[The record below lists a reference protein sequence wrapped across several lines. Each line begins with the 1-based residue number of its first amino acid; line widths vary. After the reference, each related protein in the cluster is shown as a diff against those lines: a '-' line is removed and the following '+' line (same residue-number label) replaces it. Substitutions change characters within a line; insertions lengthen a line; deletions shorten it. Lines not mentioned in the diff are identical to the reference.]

1 MSLEE
6 SLTTLTATLPEL
18 PQHVGRL
25 LTSLGTAASDGEAL
39 MKSSADKREQAVAL
53 MDQVDEVLDG
63 VVEQGT
69 DHQSKLDE
77 AAEALRTA
85 FQGLDAVEAAQA
97 EVTSEIEAAG
107 QSMSGFQQQLAATAA
122 AVQSAEEEAA
132 QQIAALGDQ
141 VQSGRDEV
149 QAAAQ
154 AAASEAEALGQAA
167 AGARDRVR
175 GELASL
181 RDLMTSLL
189 EQARAALAE
198 TEDELRD
205 AVGQQEAALT
215 DAAAH
220 IGQGTSDLVQ
230 DVEQAILS
238 EMQERLVQGA
248 AEVLAALGALGTDA
262 SAATDASSSVR
273 QVLEGQF
280 GDLGEQIAPLQGAV
294 EAIRAAA
301 ATVGID

>member
-25 LTSLGTAASDGEAL
+25 LTSLGTAVSDGEAL
-39 MKSSADKREQAVAL
+39 MKSSADKREQAAAL

-69 DHQSKLDE
+69 EHQSKLDE

-107 QSMSGFQQQLAATAA
+107 QTMSGFQQQLAATAA

-132 QQIAALGDQ
+132 QQIAGLGEQ
-141 VQSGRDEV
+141 VQAGRDEV

-175 GELASL
+175 AELASL
-181 RDLMTSLL
+181 RDLMTSLM

-198 TEDELRD
+198 VEDELRG

-220 IGQGTSDLVQ
+220 IGQGTADLVQ
-230 DVEQAILS
+230 DVEQAIVS
-238 EMQERLVQGA
+238 EMQERLVEGA

-262 SAATDASSSVR
+262 AAATEASSSVR

>member
-6 SLTTLTATLPEL
+6 SLSTLSATLPEL

-25 LTSLGTAASDGEAL
+25 LSALGTAVSDGEAL

-53 MDQVDEVLDG
+53 MEQVDEVLDG

-69 DHQSKLDE
+69 GHQSKLDE

-85 FQGLDAVEAAQA
+85 FQELDALETAQA
-97 EVTSEIEAAG
+97 ELTSGIEEAG
-107 QSMSGFQQQLAATAA
+107 QAMNGFEQQLASTAA
-122 AVQSAEEEAA
+122 AVQSAEDEAA
-132 QQIAALGDQ
+132 QRVAALGEQ
-141 VQSGRDEV
+141 AREGRGELETAV
-149 QAAAQ
+149 Q
-154 AAASEAEALGQAA
+154 AAASEAEALRQAA
-167 AGARDRVR
+167 QGARDRVAS
-175 GELASL
+175 ELGAL
-181 RDLMTSLL
+181 RDLMASLL
-189 EQARAALAE
+189 DQARAELAA
-198 TEDELRD
+198 TEAELRD
-205 AVGQQEAALT
+205 AVGRQEQALS
-215 DAAAH
+215 DATEH

-230 DVEQAILS
+230 DVEQAIVS
-238 EMQERLVQGA
+238 EMQERLAAGTSEVLTALEGLGADAAAA
-248 AEVLAALGALGTDA
+248 AE
-262 SAATDASSSVR
+262 ATNGVR

>member
-6 SLTTLTATLPEL
+6 SLATLTAALPEL

-25 LTSLGTAASDGEAL
+25 LSSLGTAVADGEAL

-53 MDQVDEVLDG
+53 MEQVDEVLDG
-63 VVEQGT
+63 VVEQGA
-69 DHQSKLDE
+69 DHQSKLDQ
-77 AAEALRTA
+77 ASEALRTA

-97 EVTSEIEAAG
+97 EVTAGIEAAG
-107 QSMSGFQQQLAATAA
+107 QTMNGFQQQLAATAA
-122 AVQSAEEEAA
+122 AVQSAEDEAA

-141 VQSGRDEV
+141 ARAGREEV
-149 QAAAQ
+149 QAAVQ
-154 AAASEAEALGQAA
+154 AAASEADALSQAA

-175 GELASL
+175 SELASL
-181 RDLMTSLL
+181 KELMTSLM

-198 TEDELRD
+198 TEDELRS

-220 IGQGTSDLVQ
+220 IGQGTSDLIQ
-230 DVEQAILS
+230 DVEQAIVT

-248 AEVLAALGALGTDA
+248 GEVLAALGALGADA
-262 SAATDASSSVR
+262 AAATGASSSVR

-280 GDLGEQIAPLQGAV
+280 GDLGEQVAPLQD
-294 EAIRAAA
+294 AIAAIKAAA

>member
-1 MSLEE
+1 
-6 SLTTLTATLPEL
+6 
-18 PQHVGRL
+18 
-25 LTSLGTAASDGEAL
+25 
-39 MKSSADKREQAVAL
+39 
-53 MDQVDEVLDG
+53 VLDG

-69 DHQSKLDE
+69 EHQSKLDE

-107 QSMSGFQQQLAATAA
+107 QTMSGFQQQLAATAA

-132 QQIAALGDQ
+132 QQIAGLGEQ
-141 VQSGRDEV
+141 VQAGRDEV

-175 GELASL
+175 AELASL
-181 RDLMTSLL
+181 RDLMTSLM

-198 TEDELRD
+198 VEDELRG

-220 IGQGTSDLVQ
+220 IGQGTADLVQ
-230 DVEQAILS
+230 DVEQAIVS
-238 EMQERLVQGA
+238 EMQERLVEGA

-262 SAATDASSSVR
+262 AAATEASSSVR